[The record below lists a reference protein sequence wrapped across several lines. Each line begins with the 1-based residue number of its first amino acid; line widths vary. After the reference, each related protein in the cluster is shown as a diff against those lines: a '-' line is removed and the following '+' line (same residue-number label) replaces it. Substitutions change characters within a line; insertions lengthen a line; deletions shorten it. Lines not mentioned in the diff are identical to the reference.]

1 MNVDAITTA
10 VRESYLTSV
19 VTLNQEFVDISLEW
33 AVAVTEVAD
42 NEVEVELWHWTGGES
57 VYMTL
62 TDCNTIRE
70 VVDGA
75 VELVLNELEGIR
87 KAA

>member
-1 MNVDAITTA
+1 MNVNAIATA

-42 NEVEVELWHWTGGES
+42 NEIEVELWHWTDGES

-75 VELVLNELEGIR
+75 VELVLNELEGVR